1 MVHNG
6 IFPKFGGQLEVR
18 ENLNQIVPKME
29 RTVKVIRVNH
39 PDEIKYI
46 TPAAVQYLDTKKWI
60 LAEPVP
66 VVAKKKDV
74 ESAVIKRVVPKNVT
88 EVQPEEIKQ
97 EIPVVIPEPVKEALE
112 VDPKDELRVKFKELS
127 GQEADGRWNVGR
139 LNIEISKLQKA

>member
-1 MVHNG
+1 
-6 IFPKFGGQLEVR
+6 
-18 ENLNQIVPKME
+18 ME

-39 PDEIKYI
+39 PDEIKYV
-46 TPAAVQYLDTKKWI
+46 TPAAVQYLDTKKWV

-88 EVQPEEIKQ
+88 EVQPEEIK
-97 EIPVVIPEPVKEALE
+97 VVIPEEVLEVKEPENVE

>member
-1 MVHNG
+1 
-6 IFPKFGGQLEVR
+6 
-18 ENLNQIVPKME
+18 ME

-39 PDEIKYI
+39 PEETKFV
-46 TPAAVQYLDTKKWI
+46 TPAAVQYLDTRKWM

-88 EVQPEEIKQ
+88 EVQPEEIQ
-97 EIPVVIPEPVKEALE
+97 VVIPEPVKEALE
-112 VDPKDELRVKFKELS
+112 VDPKDELRAKFKELS